1 MDYTG
6 KLELLETLVAIG
18 ESRGV
23 EDAARRMQC
32 APEVLYARI
41 AELEF
46 VAGVPLVD
54 RVSAEGALTMRG
66 DELRSR
72 AAPLLRALRGVLSA
86 TIEDAA
92 RLSGDLTVC
101 FERGSCQP
109 LLSRLV
115 TRFAER
121 HPLVRFQLH
130 LVEARGDADLR
141 GAPSFDVAVLVG
153 AAPKLDGYRSRALIR
168 GGAWGFYAAP
178 VYLDARPE
186 ARLGSSQHDWL
197 LDRRHAGLLGDRVT
211 PRVIADD
218 AGTLADLAVAG
229 LGVAFLPR
237 PIARPLESDGRLRRV
252 LGRERLP
259 SNGLSAL
266 YRSGSEATASA
277 FLNYLVHS
285 IAETPT

>member
-92 RLSGDLTVC
+92 RLS
-101 FERGSCQP
+101 
-109 LLSRLV
+109 
-115 TRFAER
+115 
-121 HPLVRFQLH
+121 
-130 LVEARGDADLR
+130 
-141 GAPSFDVAVLVG
+141 
-153 AAPKLDGYRSRALIR
+153 
-168 GGAWGFYAAP
+168 